1 MPGPSKTDE
10 ALGRIEQTLGALC
23 AEVAAIRQRVE
34 ALDGGRGGMQTS
46 EIIEF
51 LDHYRAA
58 EAMAAAGFGAWLA
71 QSGTACLRGGLRV
84 VQLREAAHA
93 RLFEER
99 IKELGGSPK
108 AELPQEAEDLLLGL
122 LGDGTKSDAEKLQVF
137 LSRAGDPKVIEQL
150 ESQAAR
156 MDGDQETQ
164 SLLRAVIEDERASL
178 ALLRQACDLLCR

>member
-1 MPGPSKTDE
+1 MPSTRKTDD
-10 ALGRIEQTLGALC
+10 ALVRIEQTLEALC

-34 ALDGGRGGMQTS
+34 TLDDGHGAMKTS
-46 EIIEF
+46 EIVEF
-51 LDHYRAA
+51 LDQYRAA
-58 EAMAAAGFGAWLA
+58 EAMAAAGFGAWVA
-71 QSGTACLRGGLRV
+71 QSDTACLRGGLRV

-108 AELPQEAEDLLLGL
+108 AELPQEAEDFLLGL
-122 LGDGTKSDAEKLQVF
+122 LGDASKTDAEKLQAF
-137 LSRAGDPKVIEQL
+137 LGRAGDPKVLEQL

-156 MDGDQETQ
+156 MDDDQETQ

-178 ALLRQACDLLCR
+178 ALLRQACELLCG